1 MNGYILLCPNAHRDV
16 GLRATLR
23 AAEQLRGR
31 GHEVRISPFL
41 SGGLEET
48 WPADVSTVPLEEA
61 IEGAR
66 LAVTLGGD
74 GTILQISRFL
84 AGTGVPVLGV
94 NMGNKGFLTELERR
108 ELDRLLDVADGRFSL
123 LPRMMLDV
131 ELWRGGEL
139 VYSGRALNE
148 AVVRSLVSVVRLE
161 AFGDDREITAFSG
174 DGIIV
179 STPTGSTAYSMAAGG
194 PIVEPEADCIILT
207 PICTFRLAARSF
219 VLTANRQI
227 RIRSIDQGEKQVML
241 SVDGVPVDFL
251 DGDELRVVK
260 SAETLLMAR
269 VSDHSFYD
277 TVFEKLN
284 DKTET
289 GGSTSP

>member
-1 MNGYILLCPNAHRDV
+1 MNGYILLCPNAHRDM

-48 WPADVSTVPLEEA
+48 WPADVPTVPLEEA
-61 IEGAR
+61 VRGAR

-94 NMGNKGFLTELERR
+94 NMGNKGFLTELEGR
-108 ELDRLLDVADGRFSL
+108 ELDRLLEVADGRFSL

-131 ELWRGGEL
+131 ELWRRGEL
-139 VYSGRALNE
+139 IYSGRALNE

-194 PIVEPEADCIILT
+194 PIVEPDSNCIILT
-207 PICTFRLAARSF
+207 PICPFRLAARS
-219 VLTANRQI
+219 VIMTPDRYVQI
-227 RIRSIDQGEKQVML
+227 LVPDQGEKEVL
-241 SVDGVPVDFL
+241 VSIDGASVPFL
-251 DGDELRVVK
+251 DGDELRIK
-260 SAETLLMAR
+260 RSEQTLLMAKI
-269 VSDHSFYD
+269 SDRSFYD
-277 TVFEKLN
+277 IVFEKLN
-284 DKTET
+284 DKN
-289 GGSTSP
+289 